1 MVASPLAGAV
11 NMVRVGALRKVTLL
25 VDRLLQS
32 PDGTKD
38 HRKSWLEIIQMLE
51 NEIFI

>member
-1 MVASPLAGAV
+1 MVASQLVGAV
-11 NMVRVGALRKVTLL
+11 NMVRVGVLRKVTLL

-38 HRKSWLEIIQMLE
+38 LRKSWLEIIQVLE
-51 NEIFI
+51 NEIFV